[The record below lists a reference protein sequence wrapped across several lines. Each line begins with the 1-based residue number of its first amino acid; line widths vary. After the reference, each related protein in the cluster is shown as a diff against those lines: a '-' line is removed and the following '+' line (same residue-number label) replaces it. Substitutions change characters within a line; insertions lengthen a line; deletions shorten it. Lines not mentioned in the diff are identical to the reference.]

1 MSLFVRGATVVTSLE
16 PPAVERVDVH
26 VEAGRIS
33 AVGASPATGT
43 AILDATGCLVV
54 PGNVNAHMHAY
65 SALARGMPYRLLPA
79 TTFLEILQR
88 VWWRLD
94 RALDAA
100 AIRASGLVA
109 AREALLAGTT
119 TLVDHHA
126 SPNAIEGSLD
136 VLAAAFADAGIR
148 SVLAYEVTDRDGPE
162 RAAAGIEEN
171 RRFLRR
177 VADTAPPLSRGL
189 VGAHASFTLSDET
202 LAACAGLA
210 SDTATGLHIHAA
222 EDASDEAD
230 ALARSGRRVVQRLLA
245 AGALDERSL
254 VAHAVHLDPAEAEL
268 LRQSRATVA
277 HNPRSNMNNGVGRA
291 PLGRLGE
298 RVALGSDGIGADM
311 WEEGR
316 AGFLRLREEQV
327 TTGPDWVLRRLH
339 AGAQLAGRVFGEPL
353 LGRVAV
359 GAPADL
365 VVLDYAPPGRLD
377 ERGLAG
383 HWVYGISAG
392 HVRDVI
398 VGGDVVVRERR
409 LTRLDEEQLAAQAS
423 AEAGRLWARME
434 GIGEH
439 PFRSLAPAAP
449 AAGGGR

>member
-1 MSLFVRGATVVTSLE
+1 MSLLVRGATVVTSLE
-16 PPAVERVDVH
+16 PPAVERVDIH
-26 VEAGRIS
+26 VEGGRIS
-33 AVGASPATGT
+33 ALGPGPSSAV
-43 AILDATGCLVV
+43 LDATGCLVV

-65 SALARGMPYRLLPA
+65 SALAPGMPYRLPPA
-79 TTFLEILQR
+79 TSFREILQR

-109 AREALLAGTT
+109 AREALFAGTT

-177 VADTAPPLSRGL
+177 VADTGPPLSRGL

-210 SDTATGLHIHAA
+210 HDTATGLHIHVA

-230 ALARSGRRVVQRLLA
+230 ALARGGRRVVERLLE

-298 RVALGSDGIGADM
+298 EVALGSDGIGADM

-327 TTGPDWVLRRLH
+327 TTGPDWVLRRLA
-339 AGAQLAGRVFGEPL
+339 AGARLAGRAFGEPL
-353 LGRVAV
+353 LGRISV

-365 VVLDYAPPGRLD
+365 VVLDYAAPGPFD
-377 ERGLAG
+377 GRGLAG

-398 VGGDVVVRERR
+398 VGGDVVVRNRK
-409 LTRLDEEQLAAQAS
+409 LTRLDEGQLMAQAS

-434 GIGEH
+434 DIAEH
-439 PFRSLAPAAP
+439 PFRSLPTPAPV
-449 AAGGGR
+449 AGGGR